1 MHTFDVTT
9 DDRLAVVDVTEEVE
23 AAVTGDV
30 SGTAT
35 VFVEH
40 TTAAVTV
47 NEAESRLL
55 GDFEQAL
62 AGLVP
67 DEGWA
72 HDALDGNADS
82 HVRAMLVGPSVTVPV
97 RSGSLA
103 LGTWQSVL
111 LLECDGPR
119 TRTISVTITP
129 AG

>member
-119 TRTISVTITP
+119 TRTISVTVTP

>member
-1 MHTFDVTT
+1 MHTFDVTA

-119 TRTISVTITP
+119 TRTISVTVTP

>member
-9 DDRLAVVDVTEEVE
+9 DDRLAVVDVTEAVE

-119 TRTISVTITP
+119 TRTISVTVTP

>member
-9 DDRLAVVDVTEEVE
+9 DDHREVVDVSTQVE

-47 NEAESRLL
+47 NEAEPRLL
-55 GDFEQAL
+55 GDVERAL
-62 AGLVP
+62 ADLVP

-111 LLECDGPR
+111 LLECVGPR
-119 TRTISVTITP
+119 TRTVSVTVTP
-129 AG
+129 DC

>member
-1 MHTFDVTT
+1 MHTFNVTT
-9 DDRLAVVDVTEEVE
+9 DDRLAVVDVTEEVG
-23 AAVTGDV
+23 AAVTRDV